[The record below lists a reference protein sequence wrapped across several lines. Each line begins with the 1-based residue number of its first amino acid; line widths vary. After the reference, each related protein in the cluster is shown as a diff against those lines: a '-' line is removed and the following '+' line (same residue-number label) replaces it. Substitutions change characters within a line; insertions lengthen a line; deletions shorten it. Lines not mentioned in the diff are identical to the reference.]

1 MKSFIYITF
10 FSCFAIYSMAQNVN
24 QKPTVVRTDSTTSI
38 KNSALTKDTAI
49 RVSAS
54 GDTTKVVPKH
64 SPRIATMRSAILP
77 GWGQVYNREAWKLPL
92 VYAAIGIPA
101 GFFIYNNTWY
111 KRSKLAYEIKV
122 DNDTA
127 RFGEINEKLLPLNA
141 DNLRFYRNE
150 FRRNRDYSALFF
162 LLAWGL
168 NVVDAT
174 VFAHLKDFNVSDDLS
189 LKLKPNFDMKNT
201 GVSLVLAPKLGVKNR
216 LLQSR

>member
-1 MKSFIYITF
+1 MKSFIYIIF
-10 FSCFAIYSMAQNVN
+10 FSCFAIGLMAQNVN
-24 QKPTVVRTDSTTSI
+24 QKPTVVRTDSTTSV
-38 KNSALTKDTAI
+38 KNPALTKDTAI
-49 RVSAS
+49 RISRS
-54 GDTTKVVPKH
+54 GDTTKIVPAH
-64 SPRIATMRSAILP
+64 SPRKATFRSAVLP

-122 DNDTA
+122 DNDTS

-201 GVSLVLAPKLGVKNR
+201 GVSLVLAPKYGLKSRV
-216 LLQSR
+216 LQSR